1 MIGIVLGE
9 FFISDFRD
17 EAAGSSDSDVDC
29 HFRAR
34 ASLPRLPEAVM
45 ADSSESNPTYLIIGI
60 IVTLVLIFFVGNIW
74 AYTEATKRFPKKPT
88 KRMGAKAR
96 KREVMKKGV
105 SQAGE

>member
-60 IVTLVLIFFVGNIW
+60 IVTLVLVFFVGNIW
-74 AYTEATKRFPKKPT
+74 ACVFPPGSLGT
-88 KRMGAKAR
+88 RTPSMAKC
-96 KREVMKKGV
+96 EI
-105 SQAGE
+105 